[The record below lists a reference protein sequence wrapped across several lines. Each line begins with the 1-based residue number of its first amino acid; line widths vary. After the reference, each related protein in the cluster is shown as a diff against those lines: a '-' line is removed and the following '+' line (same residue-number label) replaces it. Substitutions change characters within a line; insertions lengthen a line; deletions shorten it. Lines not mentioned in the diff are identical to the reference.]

1 MMNKNMKSGKKTK
14 IIAYMDSPTVATGFA
29 TVSRNILEALYKTGR
44 YEIDVLGI
52 NYWGNPHTTNYRIF
66 PVGTNSDH
74 DPYGRKKVFGMIP
87 QMMGD
92 QTILFFLQD
101 TFILDFLPQL
111 HEKLNADGKKYV
123 SLAYFPVD
131 GKPKEQWL
139 KNVNSVDYPVTYSE
153 WGKKQI
159 FDVYPEFNKDLMTI
173 PHGANLKDFYVL
185 NQKDITSFKSQFFGE
200 NRDKFIFSNIGRNQ
214 QRKDIPRMIMAFK
227 EFQKQVPNSIL
238 YNQMAKKDQGWNL
251 PEVCNSLGLS
261 TTKDVIFPENFGPNQ
276 GYPIEV
282 VNMIYNCS
290 DCIVSTTLA
299 EGWGLC
305 IHPETNVYTENG
317 VKYMNELTINDKVLS
332 SNGTYN
338 NVEAIMTKEH
348 NDDLYEITTWMSN
361 IPIKT
366 SPEHGFLVKIL
377 DDKYEWKKASELVV
391 GDSLVFPKGGQH
403 NNVNTIDVLELIRPS
418 LNVRQIKN
426 IVETE
431 THFKIQSNFMKEGRL
446 IPKKL
451 NITEDLMYLFGLY
464 LAEGHVGASKMD
476 GIGFSFHKD
485 EKDLIFFVE
494 NFMADIFGLPCTYT
508 DHTSRGKEY
517 KGQSLLFYSSSLAYL
532 FKVLFGLGARN
543 KYIHSILLGQP
554 NNMLQKLLY
563 GEFLGD
569 GCYCKTTYELSIST
583 TSKHIAYGLRLM
595 MARMGIIS
603 SVRTSRVEY
612 DVNISGTSK
621 RKLLDLF
628 NIYYD
633 KNRSWKN
640 GFDRAKQDNKYLLLP
655 IKDITVSKY
664 KGKLVDI
671 QVANTNDFVAEN
683 CVVHNSWIEAMATK
697 TPVIFPDNTALT
709 ENITEDR
716 GYLVKSGTTLNL
728 QTILPNDNEILRSL
742 TDIPDMVKTMLH
754 VYNNYDEAMEKAENA
769 YNWISMKMD
778 WQGDIAKKWVEV
790 FDKAAEDLDKNNPTI
805 SDSEKDKVIEAEAV

>member
-1 MMNKNMKSGKKTK
+1 MRSGKKIK
-14 IIAYMDSPTVATGFA
+14 ILAYCDTPSCATGFA
-29 TVSRNILEALYKTGR
+29 TVSKNIFEALYKTGR
-44 YEIDVLGI
+44 YEIEILGI
-52 NYWGNPHTTNYRIF
+52 NFWGNPHNFPQYKIW
-66 PVGTNSDH
+66 PVGMNNER
-74 DPYGRKKVFGMIP
+74 DPYGRAKVVNMIP
-87 QMMGD
+87 HMD
-92 QTILFFLQD
+92 FDILFFLQD
-101 TFILDFLPQL
+101 TFILNFLSQL
-111 HEKLNADGKKYV
+111 HEKLNADGKKRV
-123 SLAYFPVD
+123 EICYFPID

-139 KNVNSVDYPVTYSE
+139 KNVNVVDYPVTYSE
-153 WGKKQI
+153 WGKKQV
-159 FDVYPEFNKDLMTI
+159 FDVYPEFNKDLITI

-200 NRDKFIFSNIGRNQ
+200 NRDKFIFSVVSRNQ

-238 YNQMAKKDQGWNL
+238 YLHMAPKDQGWNL

-261 TTKDVIFPENFGPNQ
+261 TEKDVILPQNFGPNQ

-290 DCIVSTTLA
+290 DCIVSTTLG
-299 EGWGLC
+299 EGAGLC

-317 VKYMNELTINDKVLS
+317 AKHMNELTVNDKVLS
-332 SNGTYN
+332 SNGMYN

-348 NDDLYEITTWMSN
+348 DDDLYEITTWMSN

-366 SPEHGFLVKIL
+366 SPEHGFLVKISESE
-377 DDKYEWKKASELVV
+377 YCWKKASELII
-391 GDSLVFPKGGQH
+391 GDFLVFPKGGMH
-403 NNVNTIDVLELIRPS
+403 NTVNTIDILELIRPS
-418 LNVRQIKN
+418 LNNRQIKN

-431 THFKIQSNFMKEGRL
+431 THFKIQSNFTKEGRF

-451 NITEDLMYLFGLY
+451 NITKDLMYLFGLY

-485 EKDLIFFVE
+485 EKDLISFVE
-494 NFMADIFGLPCTYT
+494 NFMADMFNLPCTYV
-508 DHTSRGKEY
+508 DHTSRGKDY
-517 KGQSLLFYSSSLAYL
+517 KGQALLFYSSSLAYL

-543 KYIHSILLGQP
+543 KYIHSILLNQP

-569 GCYCKTTYELSIST
+569 GSYGKTNYEFSIST
-583 TSKHIAYGLRLM
+583 TSKHVAYALRLI

-612 DVNISGTSK
+612 KVNVSGTSK

-633 KNRSWKN
+633 VDRKWGN
-640 GFDRAKQDNKYLLLP
+640 GFDRAKQDDLYLLLP
-655 IKDITVSKY
+655 IKNITVSKY
-664 KGKLVDI
+664 KGKLIDI

-683 CVVHNSWIEAMATK
+683 CVVHNSWLEAMAVK
-697 TPVIFPDNTALT
+697 KPVIFPDNTALT

-728 QTILPNDNEILRSL
+728 HTILPNDNEVCRAL
-742 TDIPDMVKTMLH
+742 TDIDDMVKTMLH

-790 FDKAAEDLDKNNPTI
+790 FDKAVEGLNKGVPTMI
-805 SDSEKDKVIEAEAV
+805 SKEDKVIEAETV